1 MAGRKGGSF
10 SAFSEQNLGAVLTD
24 KQTYTRNTEN
34 ENPKYV
40 RIARK
45 KQKKGGKSTFEE
57 VVPLQMERERES
69 GERRG
74 G

>member
-1 MAGRKGGSF
+1 MRIP
-10 SAFSEQNLGAVLTD
+10 N
-24 KQTYTRNTEN
+24 
-34 ENPKYV
+34 

-45 KQKKGGKSTFEE
+45 KQTKKKGGKSTFEE
-57 VVPLQMERERES
+57 VVPLQMRERES